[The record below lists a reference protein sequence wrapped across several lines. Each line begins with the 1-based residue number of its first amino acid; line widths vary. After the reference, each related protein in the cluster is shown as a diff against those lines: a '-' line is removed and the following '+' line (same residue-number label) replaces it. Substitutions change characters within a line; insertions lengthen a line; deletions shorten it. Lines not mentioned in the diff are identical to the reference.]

1 MKVIRVK
8 DANEGGK
15 KAFEIIK
22 DGMENGVK
30 VLGLATGSTPETLY
44 KEMTTSDLDFSDMTS
59 VNLDEYVGLDGSDD
73 QSYRYFMNDHL
84 FNKKPF
90 KETFVPNGKAEDLE
104 AECKR
109 YDEVIAE
116 HPLDLQVLG
125 IGRNGHIGFNEPGT
139 PFDVTTHVVEL
150 TESTIEANKRYF
162 DKVEDVPTHALSM
175 GIGSIMQSKKILL
188 MAFGTDKADAI
199 KGMIDGE
206 VTVDL
211 PASVLQNHADVTVII
226 DEDAASKLYSY
237 SMKCRGKFLGTFF
250 VSSSSYFKYVSG
262 IVYAEIIKLIFRCL
276 LSERINS

>member
-109 YDEVIAE
+109 YDGVIAE

-211 PASVLQNHADVTVII
+211 PASGLQNHDDVTVII
-226 DEDAASKLYSY
+226 DEDAASKL
-237 SMKCRGKFLGTFF
+237 
-250 VSSSSYFKYVSG
+250 
-262 IVYAEIIKLIFRCL
+262 
-276 LSERINS
+276 

>member
-1 MKVIRVK
+1 MKVIRVN

-59 VNLDEYVGLDGSDD
+59 VNLDEYVGLDGSDE
-73 QSYRYFMNDHL
+73 QSYRFFMNDHL

-109 YDEVIAE
+109 YDGVIAE

-211 PASVLQNHADVTVII
+211 PASVLQNHDDVTVII
-226 DEDAASKLYSY
+226 DEDAASKL
-237 SMKCRGKFLGTFF
+237 
-250 VSSSSYFKYVSG
+250 
-262 IVYAEIIKLIFRCL
+262 
-276 LSERINS
+276 

>member
-226 DEDAASKLYSY
+226 DEDAESKL
-237 SMKCRGKFLGTFF
+237 
-250 VSSSSYFKYVSG
+250 
-262 IVYAEIIKLIFRCL
+262 
-276 LSERINS
+276 

>member
-226 DEDAASKLYSY
+226 DEDVASKL
-237 SMKCRGKFLGTFF
+237 
-250 VSSSSYFKYVSG
+250 
-262 IVYAEIIKLIFRCL
+262 
-276 LSERINS
+276 

>member
-30 VLGLATGSTPETLY
+30 VLALATGSTPETLY

-226 DEDAASKLYSY
+226 DEDAASKL
-237 SMKCRGKFLGTFF
+237 
-250 VSSSSYFKYVSG
+250 
-262 IVYAEIIKLIFRCL
+262 
-276 LSERINS
+276 